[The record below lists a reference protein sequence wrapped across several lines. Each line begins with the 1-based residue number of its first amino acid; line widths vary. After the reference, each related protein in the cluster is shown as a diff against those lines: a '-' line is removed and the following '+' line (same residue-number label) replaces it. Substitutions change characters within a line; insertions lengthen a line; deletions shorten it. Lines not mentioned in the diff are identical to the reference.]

1 MFKGWGRELVKAVRL
16 RVALLRWS
24 VKGRTQ
30 APEYPPAVRPLAKQV
45 DRVVLIPSWR
55 GEELLRDDGMACRS
69 LYKERNGE
77 TAEITLIV
85 NFFS

>member
-1 MFKGWGRELVKAVRL
+1 MFKGWGRKLVKAVRL

-55 GEELLRDDGMACRS
+55 GMMAWLAGHCT
-69 LYKERNGE
+69 RNE
-77 TAEITLIV
+77 TGRRRKLH
-85 NFFS
+85 